1 MKKMTD
7 NLNFTSI
14 YLT

>member
-7 NLNFTSI
+7 NPLSI
-14 YLT
+14 SA